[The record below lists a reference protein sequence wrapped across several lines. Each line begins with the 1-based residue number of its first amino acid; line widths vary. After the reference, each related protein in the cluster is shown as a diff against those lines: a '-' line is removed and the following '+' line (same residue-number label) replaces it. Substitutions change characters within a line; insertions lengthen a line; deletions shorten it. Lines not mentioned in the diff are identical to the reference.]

1 MRPIIDHFF
10 NHITANPIELY
21 SEFGLQHELA
31 LFVRMNYAD
40 HKVRLEY
47 NVKRINQNLV
57 NLVKWELDLHVTS
70 SNGETSV
77 IEFKMPKSDSGTP
90 VEMYSAIKD
99 IKFLEQLE
107 NVVDNRYAILV
118 TNNVAFWNAPR
129 ANANIYHFFNGNEI
143 NISSLLHEH
152 TPAFLH
158 NKEEII
164 LNNQYHAAWQ
174 ELNDIDGVFWKYYII
189 EV

>member
-1 MRPIIDHFF
+1 
-10 NHITANPIELY
+10 
-21 SEFGLQHELA
+21 
-31 LFVRMNYAD
+31 
-40 HKVRLEY
+40 
-47 NVKRINQNLV
+47 
-57 NLVKWELDLHVTS
+57 
-70 SNGETSV
+70 
-77 IEFKMPKSDSGTP
+77 MPKSDSGTP
-90 VEMYSAIKD
+90 AEMYSAIKD

>member
-10 NHITANPIELY
+10 YHITANPIELY

-47 NVKRINQNLV
+47 NAKRINQNLV
-57 NLVKWELDLHVTS
+57 DLVKWELDLHVTD
-70 SNGETSV
+70 SNGVTSV
-77 IEFKMPKSDSGTP
+77 VEFKMPKSDSGTP
-90 VEMYSAIKD
+90 AEMYSAIKD

-118 TNNVAFWNAPR
+118 TNNRAFWDAPR
-129 ANANIYHFFNGNEI
+129 ANSEIYNFFNGNEV
-143 NISSLLHEH
+143 NISSLLQEH

-158 NKEEII
+158 SKEEII
-164 LNNQYHAAWQ
+164 LNNQYVAPWQ
-174 ELNDIDGVFWKYYII
+174 GLNDIDGGFWKYYII
-189 EV
+189 EI